1 MEWLWGSSNWRSHES
16 AAEIRDHEACKTREG
31 LARGHI
37 EEAAVPMQAAL
48 SYSICEG
55 VRTDYV
61 ISDTEEEFIGAQ

>member
-1 MEWLWGSSNWRSHES
+1 MRVQLKSGTMKPG
-16 AAEIRDHEACKTREG
+16 KTREG
-31 LARGHI
+31 LARGRI